1 MIQNLVAFTV
11 AAILEILGCFTF
23 WLWLRRG
30 ASPGIGALGIL
41 SLIGFAVALT
51 RVDAAFA
58 GRAYAAYGGI
68 YIAASLVCYGS
79 WKVSSQRRLTCSV
92 RASPSLVRSS
102 SLAWPF
108 GRSRLFVV
116 GVAGS
121 VPGIVPAARQNRLFQ
136 ANGSQLARSVK
147 WKKEKDLRGK
157 TKEEERLIDV

>member
-30 ASPGIGALGIL
+30 ASPAITTLGIL

-68 YIAASLVCYGS
+68 YIAASLM
-79 WKVSSQRRLTCSV
+79 WLW
-92 RASPSLVRSS
+92 LVEGQQPTATD
-102 SLAWPF
+102 LLGA
-108 GRSRLFVV
+108 GIAIV
-116 GVAGS
+116 GALV
-121 VPGIVPAARQNRLFQ
+121 IVGLAAR
-136 ANGSQLARSVK
+136 
-147 WKKEKDLRGK
+147 
-157 TKEEERLIDV
+157 T